1 MTFWQGVVMTL
12 LFAFDVLHP
21 APGGSA
27 QEAAHMLVHFLLLI
41 ESLPLSIALAC
52 SFGPPRLYQRIGPQA
67 MDEESPPAVGGAASV
82 GGSRRGLRGCAR
94 SSPPQLD
101 VTLLPKARK
110 YSVEPEEPVTRTT
123 NILSAIFHA
132 IDPRDVV
139 YHALASCSSTY
150 ARNAYHACE
159 LGERDAHDDGTPR
172 AASSPGVVRSP
183 GAVGSPAAALGEE
196 RGSEGDWQGGRGRK
210 LN

>member
-1 MTFWQGVVMTL
+1 
-12 LFAFDVLHP
+12 
-21 APGGSA
+21 
-27 QEAAHMLVHFLLLI
+27 MLVHFLLLI

-52 SFGPPRLYQRIGPQA
+52 SFGPPRLYLRMGPQG
-67 MDEESPPAVGGAASV
+67 DEESPPAEGGL
-82 GGSRRGLRGCAR
+82 GGGGVRGGLRSCAR

-101 VTLLPKARK
+101 ANLLPKARK
-110 YSVEPEEPVTRTT
+110 YSVEPEEPVLRAT
-123 NILSAIFHA
+123 NIISAISHA
-132 IDPRDVV
+132 IDARDVF
-139 YHALASCSSTY
+139 YHALASCSTSY